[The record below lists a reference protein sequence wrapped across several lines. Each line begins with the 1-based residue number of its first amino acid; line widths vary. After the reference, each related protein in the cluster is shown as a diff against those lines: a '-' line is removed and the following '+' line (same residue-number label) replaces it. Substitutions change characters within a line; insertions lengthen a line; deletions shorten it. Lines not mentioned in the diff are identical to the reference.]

1 MQNSRGT
8 FTYFYPIRKNEQT
21 VKNGENQKKDYPR
34 PGKRAIIYKLNYAY
48 RQKGE
53 RDMKRAF
60 KYLGRTLASVL
71 AVMML
76 SGCSGFKLSFSPQDL
91 YCLPA
96 LPAKYTELNNRIN
109 EILNSGAEYAA
120 PTSGANIQSVQLV
133 DLNGDGREE
142 ALAFFRNSND
152 EKPMKIYIFDA
163 KGDTY
168 EQVDLIEGSGT
179 AIYSIDYKDLDGD
192 GRKEIAVGWKA
203 ATELQV
209 LEVYALGDNGAKMLL
224 RTNYVR
230 YTIQDMNRD
239 QRQELLVLQSDEEG
253 GIADY
258 YGWQVDGSLTRQSS
272 ARLSV
277 TMAELSQQG
286 RVTKGC
292 LRDDVPAVF
301 VTGVTELSGTVTD
314 VLALRNGELS
324 NIVLSE
330 QTGVSKLVHPF
341 CGLYPVDINNDG
353 LTEVPS
359 PARLP
364 TVSDEDAPAQRI
376 DWLSY
381 DEGGGGEVALRT
393 YHCVEDGWYLQM
405 PESWT
410 DHIYVTRSTSQ
421 DESGVTFYTWEE
433 GEVPAPFLRIT
444 AVTGANREIN
454 AVRGDRFLLSR
465 QAKTLYTAE
474 LLEGNDAWQYGV
486 TADEVRAAFSL
497 IQTEW
502 IAGDN

>member
-1 MQNSRGT
+1 MHTSCASE
-8 FTYFYPIRKNEQT
+8 KNEQT
-21 VKNGENQKKDYPR
+21 VKNRENRKKGYPR
-34 PGKRAIIYKLNYAY
+34 QEKRAIIYKLNYAY

-53 RDMKRAF
+53 REMKRIWRYLELTLTVAF
-60 KYLGRTLASVL
+60 
-71 AVMML
+71 AVMLL
-76 SGCSGFKLSFSPQDL
+76 SGCGELKLSFSPQDL

-96 LPAKYTELNNRIN
+96 LPAKYTELNSRIN

-142 ALAFFRNSND
+142 ALAFFRNSGD
-152 EKPMKIYIFDA
+152 EKPMKIYIFGA
-163 KGDTY
+163 RGDTY
-168 EQVDLIEGSGT
+168 EQIDLIEGSGT
-179 AIYSIDYKDLDGD
+179 AIYSIDYQDLDGD
-192 GRKEIAVGWKA
+192 GQKEIAVGWKA

-209 LEVYALGDNGAKMLL
+209 LEVYALGDNSAEMLL

-239 QRQELLVLQSDEEG
+239 QRRELIVLQSDEEG

-258 YGWQVDGSLTRQSS
+258 YGWQADGGLVKQSS

-341 CGLYPVDINNDG
+341 CGLYPMDINNDG
-353 LTEVPS
+353 LMEVPS

-381 DEGGGGEVALRT
+381 DEAGGGEVALRT
-393 YHCVEDGWYLQM
+393 YHCVEDGWYLQI
-405 PESWT
+405 PEPWT
-410 DHIYVTRSTSQ
+410 DHIYITRSTSQ
-421 DESGVTFYTWEE
+421 NESGVTFYTWEA
-433 GEVPAPFLRIT
+433 GETPAPILRIT

-454 AVRGDRFLLSR
+454 AVRGNRFLLSR
-465 QAKTLYTAE
+465 QTKTLYTAE
-474 LLEGNDAWQYGV
+474 LLEGNDTWQYGV

>member
-1 MQNSRGT
+1 
-8 FTYFYPIRKNEQT
+8 
-21 VKNGENQKKDYPR
+21 
-34 PGKRAIIYKLNYAY
+34 
-48 RQKGE
+48 
-53 RDMKRAF
+53 MKRAF

-230 YTIQDMNRD
+230 YTIQDMDRD